1 VVHGAELH
9 DVGKIAVPD
18 AILSKP
24 AALDAHERAIVER
37 HCEVGERILAAAP
50 AMGQVANLVR
60 ASHERFDGAG
70 YPDGQS
76 GDDIPL
82 GARIIAVCDAYQAMT
97 ADRPYSE
104 ALSSQEAIA
113 ELRRESGGQFDP
125 KVVDAFCAAFQGKER
140 LHQQAPRAAR
150 LQEALS

>member
-1 VVHGAELH
+1 MKNAR
-9 DVGKIAVPD
+9 AVSRRSF
-18 AILSKP
+18 LKTS
-24 AALDAHERAIVER
+24 L
-37 HCEVGERILAAAP
+37 GAAATIGFP
-50 AMGQVANLVR
+50 TIVPSTVFGQYAPRKRINV
-60 ASHERFDGAG
+60 GAIG
-70 YPDGQS
+70 VGRISRGHDMPSILPYDR
-76 GDDIPL
+76 
-82 GARIIAVCDAYQAMT
+82 ARIIAVCDAYQAMT